1 MEDHS
6 PKALERA
13 KKLRQEM
20 SLPEV
25 LLWNRLRGK
34 PMGVKFRNQH
44 PFGEYV
50 LDFFCASRRIAVEID
65 GIAHDMGGRP
75 ARDAKR
81 DAWLREQGVKVL
93 RIPAAEVL
101 RDVDAAAE
109 SIVNYCTAAPPPSA
123 AGAAA
128 TSPKGGGFLGATT

>member
-6 PKALERA
+6 PEALERA
-13 KKLRQEM
+13 KRLRLEM

-44 PFGEYV
+44 PLGDYV
-50 LDFFCASRRIAVEID
+50 VDFFCAPKRIAVEID
-65 GIAHDMGGRP
+65 GIAHDMGDRP
-75 ARDAKR
+75 SRDLKR
-81 DAWLREQGVKVL
+81 DAWLRQQGIEVL

-109 SIVNYCTAAPPPSA
+109 AIVSYCADAPPPSA

-128 TSPKGGGFLGATT
+128 TSPRGGGFSGATR